1 MTSLHASGLRNRLTG
16 YLKVAGR
23 AVASLWPV
31 KRRSAR
37 VDYGKLHRWE
47 PNYSEFNPDGDVCG
61 LCGERTE
68 HAVHLRPTRLFTLND
83 VARSY
88 GGQMPMDGTMASF
101 AMAVFVE
108 TPHAIVYEDE
118 LPNRYFGVVFVE
130 LPAHANAAL
139 FERVRRTV
147 WWAKP
152 CGVLVVVVG
161 HGAFTYSAEDA
172 EKWLVEGR
180 CI

>member
-16 YLKVAGR
+16 YLKAAGR
-23 AVASLWPV
+23 AVASLWLV

-37 VDYGKLHRWE
+37 VDYAKLHRWE
-47 PNYSEFNPDGDVCG
+47 PNYSEFNPDGDACG

-68 HAVHLRPTRLFTLND
+68 HAVHLRPATLHTLKS
-83 VARSY
+83 VARGY
-88 GGQMPMDGTMASF
+88 GQMPMDGTMASF

-108 TPHAIVYEDE
+108 TPYAVVYEDE
-118 LPNRYFGVVFVE
+118 LPNRYLGVVFVE

-139 FERVRRTV
+139 LERVRRTV
-147 WWAKP
+147 WWVKP

-161 HGAFTYSAEDA
+161 RGAFTYSAEDA

-180 CI
+180 YK